1 MTQSNLILGSGS
13 PYRAAL
19 LERLGIAFEQRAPDI
34 DERPVAG
41 EAPADYVRRLAENK
55 ARAAAVDT
63 VDALVIGCDQIACL
77 DGTIIGK
84 PHDETAAVAQLQRAS
99 GRCVRFL
106 VGLAL
111 HDTRTAHTDSRVE
124 HIDAHFRELESTE
137 IERYIQRERPF
148 DCAGSFR
155 AEGLGISLF
164 RRLEGDDPNTLIGLP
179 LIALCDM
186 LRDRGW
192 ALP

>member
-1 MTQSNLILGSGS
+1 MTQPNLILGSGS

-34 DERPVAG
+34 DERQVAG
-41 EAPADYVRRLAENK
+41 EAPAAYVRRLAEEK
-55 ARAAAVDT
+55 ACAAAIDAA
-63 VDALVIGCDQIACL
+63 DALVIGCDQIACL
-77 DGTIIGK
+77 DDAIIGK
-84 PHDETAAVAQLQRAS
+84 PHDEAAAVAQLQRAS

-111 HDTRTAHTDSRVE
+111 HDTRTAHTESRVE
-124 HIDAHFRELESTE
+124 HLDAHFRELDSGE
-137 IERYIQRERPF
+137 IERYVRRERPL

-164 RRLEGDDPNTLIGLP
+164 SRLEGDDPNTLIGLP